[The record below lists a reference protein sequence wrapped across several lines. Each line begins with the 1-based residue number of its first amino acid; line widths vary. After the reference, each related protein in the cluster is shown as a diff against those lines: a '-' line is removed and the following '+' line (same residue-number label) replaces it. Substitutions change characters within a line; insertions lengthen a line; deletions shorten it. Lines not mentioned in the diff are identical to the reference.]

1 MYIETKHCII
11 RRFEA
16 EDKEALYEVL
26 SDAEVMRYIEPPF
39 TLEQTEEFIREAGM
53 GEEPLVYALEHK
65 ENSRVIGHV
74 IFHAYEETCF
84 EIGWIINK
92 KYWGKGIA
100 GEVTE
105 ALLEH
110 SRNLGIVS
118 CVMECDPNQ
127 KVTRH
132 IALKHGFTY
141 EGLMDECEVYKLYLS
156 T

>member
-11 RRFEA
+11 RRFEE

-26 SDAEVMRYIEPPF
+26 SDAEVMKYIEPPF
-39 TLEQTEEFIREAGM
+39 TLLQTEAFIKEAGM
-53 GEEPLVYALEHK
+53 GERPLVYALEYK
-65 ENSRVIGHV
+65 ENIRVIGHV
-74 IFHAYEETCF
+74 IFHAYEEKCF

-92 KYWGKGIA
+92 QYWGKGIA
-100 GEVTE
+100 SEVTA
-105 ALLEH
+105 ALITYLKC
-110 SRNLGIVS
+110 LGVDS

-132 IALKHGFTY
+132 IALKYGFVY
-141 EGLMDECEVYKLYLS
+141 KGLTDEREVYRLYLS

>member
-1 MYIETKHCII
+1 MYIETKRCII

-26 SDAEVMRYIEPPF
+26 SDAEVMKYIEPPF
-39 TLEQTEEFIREAGM
+39 TFLQTEAFIKEAGT
-53 GEEPLVYALEHK
+53 GEKPLVYALEYK
-65 ENSRVIGHV
+65 EGHRVIGHV
-74 IFHAYEETCF
+74 IFHAYEEKCF

-92 KYWGKGIA
+92 KYWGKGLA

-105 ALLEH
+105 ALIEY
-110 SRNLGIVS
+110 SRNLGMVS

-127 KVTRH
+127 KATGH
-132 IALKHGFTY
+132 IALKYGFVY
-141 EGLMDECEVYKLYLS
+141 EGLMDGREVYRLYLS